1 MSGLDKMKAQ
11 ILQEAEMS
19 AQETLSKARE
29 EARKIM
35 ENAQEE
41 ADAQALRIASKAEKD
56 ALDQAARAASAQDM
70 QRKQAYLEAKQEVI
84 REILHKAYSRILDL
98 DDREYFDFMEKLLEK
113 YVLPESGEIRFNEK
127 DLNRMPEGFSG
138 RVKAIA
144 AEKGG
149 NLEISRQSCTAEGG
163 FLLVY
168 GGVEENCTIK
178 AVFDSKR
185 EELSDQVNR
194 MLFASG
200 REG

>member
-11 ILQEAEMS
+11 ILKEAETS
-19 AQETLSKARE
+19 AQEIRVKA
-29 EARKIM
+29 EAEAQKILK
-35 ENAQEE
+35 NAQEE
-41 ADAQALRIASKAEKD
+41 AEAQALKIASKAEKD
-56 ALDQAARAASAQDM
+56 ALDHASRAASAQDM
-70 QRKQAYLEAKQEVI
+70 QRKQAYLAAKQEVI
-84 REILHKAYSRILDL
+84 REILQKAYRRVLDL
-98 DDREYFDFMEKLLEK
+98 DDNEYFEFVERLLKK
-113 YVLPESGEIRFNEK
+113 YVLPEDGEIRFTERE
-127 DLNRMPEGFSG
+127 LRRMPEGFSD
-138 RVKAIA
+138 RVKNIA

-149 NLEISRQSCTAEGG
+149 SLTISEQPCTAEGG

>member
-11 ILQEAEMS
+11 ILKEAETS
-19 AQETLSKARE
+19 AQEIREKA
-29 EARKIM
+29 EAEAEKILK
-35 ENAQEE
+35 NAQEE
-41 ADAQALRIASKAEKD
+41 AEAQALKIASKAEKD
-56 ALDQAARAASAQDM
+56 ALDHASRAASAQDM
-70 QRKQAYLEAKQEVI
+70 QRKQAYLAAKQEVI
-84 REILHKAYSRILDL
+84 REILQKAYRRILDL
-98 DDREYFDFMEKLLEK
+98 DDREYFEFMEKLLEK
-113 YVLPESGEIRFNEK
+113 YVLPENGEIRFTEK
-127 DLNRMPEGFSG
+127 DLKRMPEGFSG
-138 RVKAIA
+138 RVKTIA
-144 AEKGG
+144 AAKGG
-149 NLEISRQSCTAEGG
+149 SLEISAQPCTAEGG